1 MEGIGFRPP
10 YLARVLLSDGRC
22 CFVRDDLLLMASEGQ
37 VTMLGATDVDREG
50 SEVGWSGGRWRGCGG
65 RTRHPEPNTVE
76 SRMTRTEYSQLRR
89 NRNRVQLKAVAQ
101 PEARIRVCARAVAR
115 FFFSGRHGDGP

>member
-1 MEGIGFRPP
+1 MEGIVFRPP

-50 SEVGWSGGRWRGCGG
+50 AEVGVVPEVRWRGCGG
-65 RTRHPEPNTVE
+65 RTMHPEPNTVE
-76 SRMTRTEYSQLRR
+76 SRM
-89 NRNRVQLKAVAQ
+89 NRNRIQVNCG
-101 PEARIRVCARAVAR
+101 ETGTEC
-115 FFFSGRHGDGP
+115 S